1 MNNESITIPTKDTP
15 KPHNDKKVLL
25 EAMKYRYATKKFDPE
40 KIISDEDF
48 ETLLEAARLSP
59 TSFGMEPWK
68 ILVIQN
74 RKIREEM
81 MPYGWGARAGLSGAS
96 HFVVFL
102 ANKRED
108 ITFGSPYADHMLKDI
123 HQVPPEVYNFYS
135 QVYTRFGKEEM
146 KILDSERTALDWT
159 SKQAYNVMAN
169 MMTMAAY
176 MGIDSCPPGRL
187 QSRRHDPPSGRRA
200 SPLRHKALRHRRHGR
215 LRLSGRNTAPGQE
228 QKAPLRIGGMGEIRG
243 SCTA

>member
-1 MNNESITIPTKDTP
+1 MNKQEFANALRRALDGYPT
-15 KPHNDKKVLL
+15 
-25 EAMKYRYATKKFDPE
+25 
-40 KIISDEDF
+40 DEVERSVAFYIEMIDDCMENGMT
-48 ETLLEAARLSP
+48 ETDAVASVGSVEEVA
-59 TSFGMEPWK
+59 
-68 ILVIQN
+68 

-123 HQVPPEVYNFYS
+123 HQVPPEVYDFYS

-159 SKQAYNVMAN
+159 SKQAYIVMAN

-176 MGIDSCPPGRL
+176 MGIDSCPLEGFNPADMTRL
-187 QSRRHDPPSGRRA
+187 LGEEHHLFDTRHYGIAVMAAFGYRAETPHRDKSRK
-200 SPLRHKALRHRRHGR
+200 PLSESVEWVK
-215 LRLSGRNTAPGQE
+215 
-228 QKAPLRIGGMGEIRG
+228 
-243 SCTA
+243 

>member
-1 MNNESITIPTKDTP
+1 
-15 KPHNDKKVLL
+15 
-25 EAMKYRYATKKFDPE
+25 
-40 KIISDEDF
+40 
-48 ETLLEAARLSP
+48 
-59 TSFGMEPWK
+59 
-68 ILVIQN
+68 
-74 RKIREEM
+74 
-81 MPYGWGARAGLSGAS
+81 MPYGWGARAGLTGAS

-159 SKQAYNVMAN
+159 SKQAYIVMAN

-176 MGIDSCPPGRL
+176 MGIDSCPWKDSIL
-187 QSRRHDPPSGRRA
+187 
-200 SPLRHKALRHRRHGR
+200 L
-215 LRLSGRNTAPGQE
+215 T
-228 QKAPLRIGGMGEIRG
+228 
-243 SCTA
+243 

>member
-123 HQVPPEVYNFYS
+123 HQVPPEVYDFYS

-159 SKQAYNVMAN
+159 SKQAYIVMAN

-176 MGIDSCPPGRL
+176 MGIDSCPLEGYIPDEMTRILGKDRKL
-187 QSRRHDPPSGRRA
+187 FDTDHYGIAVMAAFSYRAETPHRDKSRK
-200 SPLRHKALRHRRHGR
+200 PLSESVEWVK
-215 LRLSGRNTAPGQE
+215 
-228 QKAPLRIGGMGEIRG
+228 
-243 SCTA
+243 

>member
-1 MNNESITIPTKDTP
+1 
-15 KPHNDKKVLL
+15 
-25 EAMKYRYATKKFDPE
+25 
-40 KIISDEDF
+40 
-48 ETLLEAARLSP
+48 
-59 TSFGMEPWK
+59 
-68 ILVIQN
+68 
-74 RKIREEM
+74 

-123 HQVPPEVYNFYS
+123 HQVPPEVYDFYS

-159 SKQAYNVMAN
+159 SKQAYIVMAN

-176 MGIDSCPPGRL
+176 MGIDSCPLEGFNPA
-187 QSRRHDPPSGRRA
+187 DMT
-200 SPLRHKALRHRRHGR
+200 R